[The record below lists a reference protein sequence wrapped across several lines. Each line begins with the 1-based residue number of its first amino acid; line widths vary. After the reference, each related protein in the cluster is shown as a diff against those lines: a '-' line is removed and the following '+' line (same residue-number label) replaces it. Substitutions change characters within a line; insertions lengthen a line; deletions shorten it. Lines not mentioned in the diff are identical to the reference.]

1 MAKLDKNKRQ
11 AMRNRSLK
19 DSTLNSQI
27 VGLLSSGAVQPD
39 ELKEQLGT
47 IIDNAEFIAD
57 MIYPVTEVAEG
68 GDS

>member
-11 AMRNRSLK
+11 ARRNRSLK
-19 DSTLNSQI
+19 NSTLNSQI

-39 ELKEQLGT
+39 ELKEHLGT

-57 MIYPVTEVAEG
+57 MTYPVTEG